1 MVSCRPQKTAQEQW
15 SVATERSSASPGTS
29 WQCDP
34 NHKLL
39 PRGFAAAWLGHLCI
53 PQLAILSGL
62 SSHLSFLLFLS
73 RQPFLAFPLAY
84 TCKQGPSLS
93 FMKQGNIKTLRE
105 TGRSILTSIHIMSWK
120 LFSLLYIIWL
130 VWPLAAECGLTISN
144 AGITH
149 QFLRNAEFL
158 TSPLPYLQNE
168 DGVCSLHASEERH
181 WLLVRTLMGTGNWLP
196 LKPEGELA
204 VCCTHLQMQ
213 SEFSGG
219 Y

>member
-1 MVSCRPQKTAQEQW
+1 MDEKRRLRLLGAILILDVEGESYSLCDLISSNKICEWQTKLVVSCRPQKTAQEQW

-105 TGRSILTSIHIMSWK
+105 TGRSILTFIHIMSWK
-120 LFSLLYIIWL
+120 LFSLLYII
-130 VWPLAAECGLTISN
+130 
-144 AGITH
+144 
-149 QFLRNAEFL
+149 
-158 TSPLPYLQNE
+158 
-168 DGVCSLHASEERH
+168 
-181 WLLVRTLMGTGNWLP
+181 
-196 LKPEGELA
+196 
-204 VCCTHLQMQ
+204 
-213 SEFSGG
+213 
-219 Y
+219 